1 MRIRITCW
9 DIFYPQG
16 KYLRIDETDFCMLW
30 VLFLVSNQQS
40 YNDASDDGDEDDEAG
55 DYNDETDN
63 LIATPDTFIRRLM
76 PWLHVK

>member
-1 MRIRITCW
+1 
-9 DIFYPQG
+9 
-16 KYLRIDETDFCMLW
+16 MLW